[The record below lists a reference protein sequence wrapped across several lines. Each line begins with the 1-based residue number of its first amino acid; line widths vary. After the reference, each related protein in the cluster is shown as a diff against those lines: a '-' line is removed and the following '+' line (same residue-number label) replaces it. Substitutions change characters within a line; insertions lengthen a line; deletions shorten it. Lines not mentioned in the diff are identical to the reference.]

1 MLARYGRAALASA
14 ETRLWRSQSAYALEG
29 TPVAALPQFR
39 AFPPHF
45 KSVSFCTASTRS
57 YSYYST
63 SPTATLITRGW
74 LRDQQRSR
82 LYREHIMAQDLKF
95 ASSNVSFVPETVN
108 LLSDAFESAWQ
119 RVRTSGNRLARPGY
133 ANVMREVMAKHIVNL
148 AEHGERDESALS
160 NSAFHFFTTNYKA

>member
-1 MLARYGRAALASA
+1 VVVTKRLCAPGNASGG
-14 ETRLWRSQSAYALEG
+14 SS
-29 TPVAALPQFR
+29 PVP
-39 AFPPHF
+39 
-45 KSVSFCTASTRS
+45 
-57 YSYYST
+57 
-63 SPTATLITRGW
+63 
-74 LRDQQRSR
+74 
-82 LYREHIMAQDLKF
+82 
-95 ASSNVSFVPETVN
+95 SNVSFDPETVN

>member
-1 MLARYGRAALASA
+1 M
-14 ETRLWRSQSAYALEG
+14 T
-29 TPVAALPQFR
+29 
-39 AFPPHF
+39 
-45 KSVSFCTASTRS
+45 
-57 YSYYST
+57 
-63 SPTATLITRGW
+63 
-74 LRDQQRSR
+74 
-82 LYREHIMAQDLKF
+82 QDLKF